1 MRNRFEFALAT
12 KTAIE
17 PSMRNEWVKYGAASF
32 SFEVLEEIRKGKDQT
47 DKEFLDDI
55 AALYE
60 MWLERRD

>member
-1 MRNRFEFALAT
+1 MRNRFEFTLAT
-12 KTAIE
+12 KTALE

-32 SFEVLEEIRKGKDQT
+32 SCEVLEEIRKGKDQT